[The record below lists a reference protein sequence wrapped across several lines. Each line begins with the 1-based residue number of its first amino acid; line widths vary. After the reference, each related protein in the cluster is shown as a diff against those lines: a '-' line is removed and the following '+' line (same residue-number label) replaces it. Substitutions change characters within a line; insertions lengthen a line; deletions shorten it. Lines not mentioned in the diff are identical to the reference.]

1 MISNRSDFASYL
13 ICLVLGGV
21 VLYIGKPVFIPLS
34 FALLIS
40 FIVYP
45 VVKWMQQKGVPGM
58 IAIIAAVSLVM
69 LFVLAIIALLL
80 QQVISFASEWSALS
94 GQLLDSIL
102 AGSRYINEHFNITP
116 ERQEEWFKT
125 AVENSTAGIL
135 SVIKNLLFTSGIS
148 FVLIVIIP
156 VYAVLILYY
165 RRVFV
170 EVLFGFFPV
179 EKRPVLQE
187 ILSETIHQYHNFIRG
202 MLIVYLIVG
211 TLNSIGLLAL
221 GIERAIFFGFV
232 ASILTFIPYVGIM
245 VAALLPIAVSWITYD
260 SAWYPIGVIAV
271 FGVVQYLE
279 ANVIYPLV
287 VGSRLHLNTLVILV
301 AVIAGGILWGG
312 SGMILFIPFLAILKL
327 IADRTKGWEPVARLL
342 GEQESAINN
351 K

>member
-1 MISNRSDFASYL
+1 MISNRSDFANYL

-102 AGSRYINEHFNITP
+102 AGSKYINEHFNITP

-170 EVLFGFFPV
+170 EVLFGFFPF

-327 IADRTKGWEPVARLL
+327 IADRTKGWAPVARLL